1 MQRATSSRK
10 TFTAFYSAVATALP
24 GSAASQVPRSYP
36 HHQRPQLR
44 DLHRDHAVQG
54 DGMKLLTH
62 NMMKSHV
69 KGISNGYPLIIRV
82 SIVDSYTKDTHSH
95 SQRSQ
100 LTYSNLFDGSIFDRK
115 WWLHTAVATV
125 RCTYAAPPLPLQF
138 VSSFSCNCSHCTQNM
153 YAILVHCR
161 YHKKEPNR
169 KGAVLPALAAVHG
182 MVHHIECMT
191 YTRKETTRALPV
203 VSVRMC
209 THVYACTAKRT
220 QPTTSTDLLYT
231 GG

>member
-125 RCTYAAPPLPLQF
+125 RCTYAAPPSRFSLCLPSPVIVRIARRTCTL
-138 VSSFSCNCSHCTQNM
+138 SSSTADITKKSPIERVPYFLHS
-153 YAILVHCR
+153 LPCR
-161 YHKKEPNR
+161 
-169 KGAVLPALAAVHG
+169 VWS
-182 MVHHIECMT
+182 I
-191 YTRKETTRALPV
+191 
-203 VSVRMC
+203 
-209 THVYACTAKRT
+209 
-220 QPTTSTDLLYT
+220 TSNV
-231 GG
+231 